1 MSSSQCRSFF
11 IYRRVACVLVCVC
24 VKLWINVLSFFGYK
38 REQNRKQWKRRHTH
52 THIFVAE
59 KEHDSPGMLKVIMGL
74 CSLNFMRHFTA
85 KETHTKKR
93 VCRCSAVKRG
103 SPPKIFDKKKEN
115 RRAKKTTTARG
126 NNHFS
131 YWLSDVVCE
140 FVCVSYFGSCSTV
153 CLRWG
158 KGFYSSVKSDMAHSL
173 FGLFLSVCWDFGNWI
188 RVFVIIWCDW
198 RTFRIGCQMSLNIH
212 SIAPSRLLSLH
223 VRAKQF

>member
-1 MSSSQCRSFF
+1 MEEAS
-11 IYRRVACVLVCVC
+11 
-24 VKLWINVLSFFGYK
+24 
-38 REQNRKQWKRRHTH
+38 H

-103 SPPKIFDKKKEN
+103 SPPKIFGRKKEN
-115 RRAKKTTTARG
+115 RRAKKQRQQEETTT
-126 NNHFS
+126 
-131 YWLSDVVCE
+131 LVIDCQML
-140 FVCVSYFGSCSTV
+140 CVSLYV
-153 CLRWG
+153 CLILVPAAWFACDEERDFTLVLNLIW
-158 KGFYSSVKSDMAHSL
+158 L